1 MDFNWKSVVGTLA
14 PTIATALGGPLA
26 GAAVAAL
33 GGALGLGSEVTEQ
46 QVAAAFQNLTPD
58 QVLAIK
64 QENNRF
70 QEEMAQKGIDLAA
83 LVVDDRKS
91 ARDREARIGNSRV
104 PEMLALGALLFFLLN
119 IIGCFVLIFLQIKVS
134 SDGSYLLGA
143 CNTGSVALLKN
154 VYDYYFGSNMDSL
167 SKNNMIYNS
176 TPLNQ
181 SCSPLGG
188 GAIGGALGAASTVF
202 K

>member
-1 MDFNWKSVVGTLA
+1 MDFNWKAVVGTLA

-33 GGALGLGSEVTEQ
+33 GGALGLGPDVTEQ

-91 ARDREARIGNSRV
+91 ARDREARVGNSRV
-104 PEMLALGALLFFLLN
+104 PEMLAGGALLFFLLN

-181 SCSPLGG
+181 SCPTPSG
-188 GAIGGALGAASTVF
+188 GAIGGALNAASTVF